1 MVGHGMK
8 KMQNIKVLVIDDEE
22 VIRMTTAAQL
32 AAAMVEVVLATSGKS
47 GISLALSEKPD
58 VILLDVMM
66 PELDGYATCRLL
78 QADPATRPIPVILLT
93 ALSGRDE
100 VLRGLEAGAVDFLTK
115 PVSGVELR
123 ARVAAMARLK
133 RMRDELDHANRV
145 QRELLHMLVH
155 DFRSPLAALHANL
168 WSMRHAFAPDSPH
181 ADSLSD
187 ARNAAQRLVTMVGQ
201 MVAIGQAD
209 RRDGD
214 EAMAQV
220 GLYDHLQAAAR
231 LLRPLAQLRQV
242 SLQLAEPD
250 AETRGSWVRGE
261 AQLLQRA
268 IENLLSNAIK
278 YTDEGTAIDLTLQ
291 RVATPGGPRLQLQV
305 ADRGPGVPA
314 ADRER
319 IFARY
324 ATLPHSGA
332 DVPQLGLGL
341 AFCRFAAQV
350 HGGTIEVADRADG
363 GATFTLD
370 LPCGSGVR
378 HAES

>member
-1 MVGHGMK
+1 
-8 KMQNIKVLVIDDEE
+8 MQNIKILIIDDEE

-32 AAAMVEVVLATSGKS
+32 AASVFDVVLATSGKS
-47 GISLALSEKPD
+47 GVSLALSEKPD

-78 QADPATRPIPVILLT
+78 QADPATRHIPVILLT

-133 RMRDELDHANRV
+133 RMRDELDQANRV

-168 WSMRHAFAPDSPH
+168 WSMRKAFAPDSPH
-181 ADSLSD
+181 AESLSD

-209 RRDGD
+209 RRDAD
-214 EAMAQV
+214 EALSQVVLSDLAQE
-220 GLYDHLQAAAR
+220 AAR

-242 SLQLAEPD
+242 KVTVVQPEPEARD
-250 AETRGSWVRGE
+250 SWVRGD

-268 IENLLSNAIK
+268 VENLLSNAIK
-278 YTDEGTAIDLTLQ
+278 YTEEGTAVELSLR
-291 RVATPGGPRLQLQV
+291 RVSGPGGSRLQLSV

-324 ATLPHSGA
+324 ATLPQHSA

-350 HGGTIEVADRADG
+350 HSGAIEVADRPDG

-370 LPCGSGVR
+370 LPCGSGLR
-378 HAES
+378 NAESSGSATC

>member
-1 MVGHGMK
+1 
-8 KMQNIKVLVIDDEE
+8 MQNTKVLVIDDEE
-22 VIRMTTAAQL
+22 VIRLTTAAQL
-32 AAAMVEVVLATSGKS
+32 AAASAVVVLATSGKS
-47 GISLALSEKPD
+47 GISLALTEKPD

-66 PELDGYATCRLL
+66 PDLDGYATCRLL
-78 QADPATRPIPVILLT
+78 QADPATRHIPVILLT

-133 RMRDELDHANRV
+133 RMRDELDQANRV
-145 QRELLHMLVH
+145 QRELVHMLVH

-168 WSMRHAFAPDSPH
+168 WSMRHAFGPDSPH
-181 ADSLSD
+181 AESLSD
-187 ARNAAQRLVTMVGQ
+187 ARNAAQRLVAMVGQ
-201 MVAIGQAD
+201 MVLIGQAD
-209 RRDGD
+209 RREVD
-214 EAMAQV
+214 EGQVAQV
-220 GLYDHLQAAAR
+220 AVFSLAQEAVR
-231 LLRPLAQLRQV
+231 LLRPLAHLRHV
-242 SLQLAEPD
+242 KLVVVEPD
-250 AETRGSWVRGE
+250 AEARASWVRGD
-261 AQLLQRA
+261 AQLLLRA

-278 YTDEGTAIDLTLQ
+278 YTEEGTAVELSLQ
-291 RVATPGGPRLQLQV
+291 RVNATAGSRLQLAV
-305 ADRGPGVPA
+305 ADRGPGVPV

-324 ATLPHSGA
+324 ATLPQGRE

-350 HGGTIEVADRADG
+350 HSGAIQVADRPDG

-370 LPCGSGVR
+370 LPCGSGL
-378 HAES
+378 HHSETQDSATC

>member
-1 MVGHGMK
+1 MVD
-8 KMQNIKVLVIDDEE
+8 I
-22 VIRMTTAAQL
+22 
-32 AAAMVEVVLATSGKS
+32 VLATCGKS
-47 GISLALSEKPD
+47 GVSLALTERPD

-78 QADPATRPIPVILLT
+78 QADPATRHIPVILLT

-133 RMRDELDHANRV
+133 RMRDELDQANRV

-168 WSMRHAFAPDSPH
+168 WSMRKAFAPDSPH
-181 ADSLSD
+181 AESLGD
-187 ARNAAQRLVTMVGQ
+187 ARNAAQRLVAMVGQ

-209 RRDGD
+209 RRNVD
-214 EAMAQV
+214 EALAQV
-220 GLYDHLQAAAR
+220 AVHEQIQAAAR

-242 SLQLAEPD
+242 KVVVAEPD
-250 AETRGSWVRGE
+250 AEASASWVRGD

-268 IENLLSNAIK
+268 VENLLSNAIK
-278 YTDEGTAIDLTLQ
+278 YTEEGTSVELSLH
-291 RVATPGGPRLQLQV
+291 RVSAPEGSRLQFAV
-305 ADRGPGVPA
+305 ADRGPGVPV

-324 ATLPHSGA
+324 ATLPQNSA

-350 HGGTIEVADRADG
+350 HGGLIHVADRPDG

-370 LPCGSGVR
+370 LPCGSSLLP
-378 HAES
+378 AESPRSATC